1 VDAAAVEAV
10 HALEVAADIEAVVGV
25 AAIAVAA
32 ARVALRR
39 CRGLRAAVRV
49 RVTAAVEAALDRVT
63 AVVSSIG
70 RKGIGNRSVTC
81 RRRADRAVAS
91 ADRAVAVRV
100 RGRALPG
107 TAQVELVLVAVR
119 DQADV
124 RRKGSST
131 ISWTLVV
138 RARGHPI
145 RVHRSVVVQLARLLA
160 TRPTISCAINQPA
173 ADHRRCP
180 RRGQAREAADDR
192 GPEISRAVIAREGP
206 AMASDRATI
215 RDRRRGRDKVA
226 AASSTDPAMAFDR
239 ADRVMV
245 VAPDDR
251 MTTVRDV
258 LAIVPTVPV
267 KAAVASSGDRAIGRT
282 IGPIAI
288 RIGTSGKTGVTIS
301 GRTRTITGA
310 TIGTT
315 TVGTSTTI
323 GAITIRT
330 GTGTRASTIGVGP
343 HGRP

>member
-1 VDAAAVEAV
+1 
-10 HALEVAADIEAVVGV
+10 
-25 AAIAVAA
+25 
-32 ARVALRR
+32 
-39 CRGLRAAVRV
+39 
-49 RVTAAVEAALDRVT
+49 
-63 AVVSSIG
+63 
-70 RKGIGNRSVTC
+70 
-81 RRRADRAVAS
+81 VAS

-131 ISWTLVV
+131 IFWTLVV

-145 RVHRSVVVQLARLLA
+145 RVHRSVGVQLARLPA

-226 AASSTDPAMAFDR
+226 AASSIDPAMAFDR

-251 MTTVRDV
+251 VTTVRDV
-258 LAIVPTVPV
+258 LAIVPTVPL
-267 KAAVASSGDRAIGRT
+267 KAAVASSGDRAKGRS

-301 GRTRTITGA
+301 GRTRTTTGA